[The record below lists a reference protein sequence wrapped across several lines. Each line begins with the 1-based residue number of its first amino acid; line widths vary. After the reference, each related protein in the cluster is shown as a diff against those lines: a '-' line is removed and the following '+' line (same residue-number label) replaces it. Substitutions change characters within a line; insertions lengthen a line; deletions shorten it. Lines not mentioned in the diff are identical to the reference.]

1 MRKKLIY
8 MSILFLS
15 LVLIVSIQVN
25 SSDIQEKSLIKGN
38 YTTIVINKKL
48 EENQKWEYEIQNNN
62 ILEVDSKSYTKQLKT
77 EDENIINDIHTWYLN
92 AKSTGSTIIEFYL
105 VDSAGQKISKESI
118 QYKINVLSETIEV
131 KPKNLV
137 KIELKENRSTG
148 YSWHLE
154 IENNNIAKVHH
165 DNYIEPE
172 INPNKAGASGIHY
185 WYIKGCIPGVTKLT
199 FKYYRDWD
207 KQNIEEIKEYNIKVV
222 N

>member
-1 MRKKLIY
+1 MRKRLTY
-8 MSILFLS
+8 LSILFLS

-25 SSDIQEKSLIKGN
+25 SSDIQEKSIIKGN
-38 YTTIVINKKL
+38 YTTIVINKTL
-48 EENQKWEYEIQNNN
+48 QENQKWEYKIQNNN
-62 ILEVDSKSYTKQLKT
+62 ILEVVSESYTKQLKT
-77 EDENIINDIHTWYLN
+77 ENENVINDIHTWYLN
-92 AKSTGSTIIEFYL
+92 AKSTGNTTIDFYL
-105 VDSAGQKISKESI
+105 VNDSGQKITDQSI
-118 QYKINVLSETIEV
+118 QYKINVLPETIEV
-131 KPKNLV
+131 RAENLV

-172 INPNKAGASGIHY
+172 SNYDKAGESGIHY
-185 WYIKGCIPGVTKLT
+185 WYIKGCILGETKLT

-207 KQNIEEIKEYNIKVV
+207 QQNIEEIKEYNIKVV